1 MERIKKSLSIATPKN
16 SRQLKIYNYQQF
28 PPQKL
33 NPRCEFLISVPCY
46 KFLPTNSPG
55 WIQNFEPRCEFL
67 TKKNFARW
75 KEN

>member
-1 MERIKKSLSIATPKN
+1 MEALKILLIATPKN
-16 SRQLKIYNYQQF
+16 SSKTKINIYQQF

-33 NPRCEFLISVPCY
+33 NPRYEFLISVPRCE
-46 KFLPTNSPG
+46 FLPTNSPG
-55 WIQNFEPRCEFL
+55 WIQNPEPRCEFL